1 MNSVP
6 LPHFDSP
13 RRVTRRTFLRGT
25 GVALSLPWLDAMMP
39 RAFAAEESVPRRMIV
54 ILNDMGFMPQF
65 FFPEGEGRNYQ
76 ASPYL
81 DLLKDFR
88 NDTTILSGVSHP
100 GVDGGH
106 AADICFLT
114 GAPHPGRS
122 GFRNTISLDQYA
134 AERIGIATRFPSLN
148 LLIGH
153 EQTQSLAWTADGVR
167 IPPENKPSALFAKL
181 FLQGNA
187 QQVEAQVKELR
198 EGRSILDTVA
208 DRAKGLGQAV
218 GPDDRSRLD
227 QYFTAVRE
235 LEQRMVKAE
244 EWERKPKPAVK
255 TPPPVDITDI
265 NDTLGRSRL
274 MYDMM
279 RLAIETDSTRLITVV
294 IQDFA
299 STHLV
304 PNGEGHHVL
313 THHGNRPEQIAKLRS
328 IEEGQLRVLGE
339 LLGGLRNAKEQ
350 GATLLDRTMV
360 LSGAAMGNANAHSN
374 SNLPVML
381 IGGGFRHGQNLV
393 FDKKRNLPLANL
405 YVSMLQRLGIEAD
418 RFSSG
423 TGTLR
428 GLEMA

>member
-1 MNSVP
+1 MP
-6 LPHFDSP
+6 LPSVGSS
-13 RRVTRRTFLRGT
+13 RRVSRRSFLRGS
-25 GVALSLPWLDAMMP
+25 GVALALPWLDCMLP
-39 RAFAAEESVPRRMIV
+39 RLFAKQAEGVPRRMVV
-54 ILNDMGFMPQF
+54 ILNDMGFLPQF
-65 FFPEGEGRNYQ
+65 FFPEGEGRDYKP
-76 ASPYL
+76 SPYL
-81 DLLKDFR
+81 EVLKDFR
-88 NDTTILSGVSHP
+88 NDTTVFSGVSHP

-122 GFRNTISLDQYA
+122 GFRNSISLDQYA

-153 EQTQSLAWTADGVR
+153 EQTQSLSWTADGVR

-187 QQVEAQVKELR
+187 QQVEAQVNELR
-198 EGRSILDTVA
+198 DGRSILDAVA
-208 DRAKGLGQAV
+208 DRAKTLENAV

-244 EWERKPKPAVK
+244 EWEKKPKPTVK
-255 TPPPVDITDI
+255 AAPPVDNTDI
-265 NDTLGRSRL
+265 NDTIGRSRL
-274 MYDMM
+274 MYQMM
-279 RLAIETDSTRLITVV
+279 QLALETDSTRLITVV

-299 STHLV
+299 SNHLV
-304 PNGEGHHVL
+304 PGGEGHHVL
-313 THHGNRPEQIAKLRS
+313 THHGNRPEQIEKLRS
-328 IEEGQLRVLGE
+328 IEEGQLRVMGE
-339 LLGGLRNAKEQ
+339 LLAGLRNTRES

-374 SNLPVML
+374 TNLPVML

-418 RFSSG
+418 RFASG